1 MLSVKLFILNKKNEV
16 LISSVSACDMLAYPL
31 VG

>member
-1 MLSVKLFILNKKNEV
+1 MLSVKLFILNKNEV
-16 LISSVSACDMLAYPL
+16 LISSVSTCYMLAYPI